1 MKTNYLLL
9 IIATTL
15 IISCNHKQ
23 KVYDYDRIELIEYRI
38 YTGNNNTLE
47 LVCKFFARIDSNG
60 QCKLMENYT
69 GVTHLKNFKIPD
81 TLLLSLVDRLS
92 SFKKDIDL
100 HPNKPMLYDGSYLRI
115 VYYAKGVKRTID
127 FIEDPNYSDAIS
139 MRLFKYIQ
147 KLNKEPEYLTFTDTA
162 AIRNSRIKQLET
174 IYDNILNG
182 TKKPDSIRSIK

>member
-1 MKTNYLLL
+1 M
-9 IIATTL
+9 

-23 KVYDYDRIELIEYRI
+23 KVYDYDRIELIEYGI

-69 GVTHLKNFKIPD
+69 GVTHFKNFKIPD

-100 HPNKPMLYDGSYLRI
+100 PNQLMLYDGPYLRI
-115 VYYAKGVKRTID
+115 VYYNKGVKRTID
-127 FIEDPNYSDAIS
+127 FIERPNYSDAIS

-147 KLNKEPEYLTFTDTA
+147 KLIKEPEYLTFTDTT
-162 AIRNSRIKQLET
+162 AIINSRMKLLET
-174 IYDNILNG
+174 IYNNILKG
-182 TKKPDSIRSIK
+182 TKQPDSIRSLK